1 MLLPNILIGSHWQSE
16 AQSPSLIGTE
26 DYPMAPRYLSYNPRA
41 AETLHQ
47 PARPAYPWWRPLTNP
62 WGILGLI
69 IFIGLVL
76 RLIDAMRMG

>member
-1 MLLPNILIGSHWQSE
+1 
-16 AQSPSLIGTE
+16 
-26 DYPMAPRYLSYNPRA
+26 MAPRYLSYNPRA